1 MSPLGD
7 TFTQLAFKHKINEDG
22 HSPQKTQ
29 LFGFISGAE
38 DFVVG
43 QESAKLF
50 PQ

>member
-7 TFTQLAFKHKINEDG
+7 TFAQLAFKHKINDEG
-22 HSPQKTQ
+22 PSPQKTQ
-29 LFGFISGAE
+29 LFSFISGAE

-43 QESAKLF
+43 QESAKLL